1 MSEVAT
7 VSKSVLER
15 HRERLPSIW
24 STRAARALAVCAG
37 GMAIATM
44 IGLVALWPSGDNRS
58 SMAPRSVGG
67 KAISVTEHP
76 CGGATGQRCLLLVAR
91 VDEGPD
97 NGRKLRLEL
106 GPRELAPA
114 VQAGEAIRVN
124 DVSGGRDAP
133 IEQRYSFG
141 SVDRR
146 TPLLLLAI
154 AVAVLAVVLVTWRG
168 LLALLG
174 LALSLG
180 LVVFFLLPAIAEG
193 EDPIALSVV
202 AAMAVTFVTVV
213 LTSGLGIRTVTA
225 IVAIA
230 LTLAVATGLVVL
242 ISDLASLD
250 GRTSEVATA
259 LTQANSGISLDGIVI
274 AGVIL
279 GVLGALTD
287 TAVTQASAVM
297 AIHRADPALSPRALY
312 RSAADVG
319 RDHLSATIHT
329 LVLAYTGAALPLLV
343 AIHASGFSAT
353 DALSGQ
359 DLAEPIAAALVGM
372 IALLLSVPVSTGL
385 GTWLVTHVPTEAVP
399 PGHHHDHH

>member
-1 MSEVAT
+1 
-7 VSKSVLER
+7 
-15 HRERLPSIW
+15 
-24 STRAARALAVCAG
+24 
-37 GMAIATM
+37 MAIAT
-44 IGLVALWPSGDNRS
+44 IVGLIVMWPTGDGGAS
-58 SMAPRSVGG
+58 TAPRSVAGT
-67 KAISVTEHP
+67 ALQVTDRP
-76 CGGATGQRCLLLVAR
+76 CGGGTGQRCVLLVAR
-91 VDEGPD
+91 VDEGRD
-97 NGRKLRLEL
+97 AGQRLRLEL

-114 VQAGEAIRVN
+114 VNEGEAIRIN

-133 IEQRYSFG
+133 IEQRYGFG

-146 TPLLLLAI
+146 TPLLFLAI

-230 LTLAVATGLVVL
+230 FTLAVATGLVLL
-242 ISDLASLD
+242 IADLASLD
-250 GRTSEVATA
+250 GRTTEVAAA
-259 LTQANSGISLDGIVI
+259 LTQANAGISLDGIVI

-297 AIHRADPALSPRALY
+297 AIHRADPTLGARALY
-312 RSAADVG
+312 RSAAEVG

-372 IALLLSVPVSTGL
+372 FALLLSVPVSTWL
-385 GTWLVTHVPTEAVP
+385 GTWLVTHVPTEAIP
-399 PGHHHDHH
+399 AGHHHDH